1 MYRNLILIAV
11 IIWVSGMSNVW
22 AQRQDDQP
30 IPFVFT
36 QMVESGT
43 FDGTALRL
51 SGGGEATPYLS
62 DQPERTL
69 QGETENKEFIR
80 AWDAPGISDVSATL
94 TLVDGS
100 TFPLRL
106 LAAQLEGGGFRY
118 AVQSDTTIP
127 SEFGP
132 AKLDINLNG
141 CISGC
146 SELCPF
152 NFSRV
157 FFNKL
162 VPCKP

>member
-1 MYRNLILIAV
+1 MYRILILIAV
-11 IIWVSGMSNVW
+11 VIWFSGMSNVW
-22 AQRQDDQP
+22 AQRENDKP

-43 FDGTALRL
+43 FDATALRL
-51 SGGGEATPYLS
+51 SGGGKSTPYLS

-69 QGETENKEFIR
+69 QGKTENKEFAK

-94 TLVDGS
+94 TLVNGG
-100 TFPLRL
+100 TFQLRL
-106 LAAQLEGGGFRY
+106 LAAQFEGGGFSY
-118 AVQSDTTIP
+118 TVQSDATIP

-132 AKLDINLNG
+132 ATLDIKLNG